1 MIKTIQNSSLFI
13 ILIDFIVLFHHISQQ
28 HMTLHDICHHFARKT
43 AVPHHPHHARET
55 KNGLGWLMI
64 VHVITF
70 IKHMVPMVVPIIP
83 GPGAEHLGSPGL
95 SSYPGG
101 GRGPGARA
109 APGAAPGHQLPLG
122 GGPPAGGV
130 AKLPS

>member
-1 MIKTIQNSSLFI
+1 
-13 ILIDFIVLFHHISQQ
+13 
-28 HMTLHDICHHFARKT
+28 
-43 AVPHHPHHARET
+43 
-55 KNGLGWLMI
+55 
-64 VHVITF
+64 
-70 IKHMVPMVVPIIP
+70 MVPMVVPICP
-83 GPGAEHLGSPGL
+83 HHSQPGAEHLGPPGL
-95 SSYPGG
+95 SSYLGR